1 MNDSFDEELRREL
14 ARVEPPDGFADRV
27 MANLPETHGR
37 RRYWLAAVAAGL
49 AVLFTAGGLEQSRRE
64 HQVQAE
70 RTQRQVVF
78 ALSLAAEKLDHVN
91 ARLQRSAPDLTI
103 EGEERGRL

>member
-1 MNDSFDEELRREL
+1 MSSSFDGDLRREL

-27 MANLPETHGR
+27 MANLPEGHSR
-37 RRYWLAAVAAGL
+37 RRYWLGAVAAGL
-49 AVLFTAGGLEQSRRE
+49 GVLFTVGSLEQAHRE
-64 HQVQAE
+64 HRLQAE

-78 ALSLAAEKLDHVN
+78 ALSLTAEKLDHVN

-103 EGEERGRL
+103 EGDERGRL